1 MCSEI
6 RPLTSA
12 LYIGQSERMQV
23 ALEVAD
29 DARLATFAERVAKD
43 RVDPVGIEEH
53 AWLHGDPVEVLNRL
67 RVARDWRTD
76 QGGVAWVVTADDDVV
91 GYISALISADS
102 TAETFSVVAA
112 DMQRRGI
119 GREARR
125 LALERLRQLGVQ
137 RAVSVSRPG
146 SGSSAISRSLGYR
159 PSGREV
165 RSAPGATDVE
175 LERWE
180 MELTDA

>member
-1 MCSEI
+1 
-6 RPLTSA
+6 
-12 LYIGQSERMQV
+12 MQV

-43 RVDPVGIEEH
+43 RVDLIGIEDH
-53 AWLHGDPVEVLNRL
+53 AWLHGDPVEVLPRHQA
-67 RVARDWRTD
+67 ARDWRTH
-76 QGGVAWVVTADDDVV
+76 QGGVAWVVTADDHVV
-91 GYISALISADS
+91 GYISALITADA

-112 DMQRRGI
+112 DMQHRGI

-125 LALERLRQLGVQ
+125 LALERFRQLGVQ

-146 SGSSAISRSLGYR
+146 SASSAISRSLGYR
-159 PSGREV
+159 PCGREV
-165 RSAPGATDVE
+165 RTAPNGTEVE

-180 MELTDA
+180 KAIAAA